1 MLEGDRGFLGSCA
14 SNEVPGFLCGGV
26 LGTVETM
33 WSQGLVLRLHL
44 LSGPAAFSWLGIH
57 GLGAEADGHPLGSFT
72 L

>member
-1 MLEGDRGFLGSCA
+1 MLEGDRVFLGSCA
-14 SNEVPGFLCGGV
+14 SNEVPGFLCGDV

-57 GLGAEADGHPLGSFT
+57 GGAEADGHPSGSFT